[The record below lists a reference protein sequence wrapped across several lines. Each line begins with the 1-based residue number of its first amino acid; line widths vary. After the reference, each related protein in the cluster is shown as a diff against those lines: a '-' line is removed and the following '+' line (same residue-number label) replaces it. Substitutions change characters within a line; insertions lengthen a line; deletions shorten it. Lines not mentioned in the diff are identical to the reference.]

1 MLRTLLTT
9 VCTIEVLAPEAL
21 ISTAERLAL
30 DNPGDCEW
38 QSWVTPGARLEGLV
52 FLGMMWRSEESY
64 SEFKKFLGLIG
75 LLALLY
81 PRTYVDYGAKVAYT
95 TESTPEWKPWVYT
108 GTRLVGLL
116 YVLISLNELRSEL

>member
-21 ISTAERLAL
+21 ITTTERLAL

-38 QSWVTPGARLEGLV
+38 QSWVTSGARLEGLV

-64 SEFKKFLGLIG
+64 SAFKEFLGLIG

-81 PRTYVDYGAKVAYT
+81 PRTYVDYGGKVAYT
-95 TESTPEWKPWVYT
+95 TESMPEWKPWVYT